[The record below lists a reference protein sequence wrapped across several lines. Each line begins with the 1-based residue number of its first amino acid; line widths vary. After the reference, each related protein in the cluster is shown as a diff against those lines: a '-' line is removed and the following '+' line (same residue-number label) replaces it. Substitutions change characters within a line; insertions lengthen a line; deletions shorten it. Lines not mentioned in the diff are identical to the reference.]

1 MASPILLPSGKAL
14 LYGARKVLYSV
25 KGAVGV
31 MTYYIPAIHRT
42 LAVMFSIPYDYI
54 WYSNWWNVALLYGKF
69 KADYDMYYGMYHGRS
84 LYSDPI
90 KGDHHWHSKNLR
102 RELSV
107 RGAMSDSSK
116 ATLEIHVKKY

>member
-1 MASPILLPSGKAL
+1 
-14 LYGARKVLYSV
+14 
-25 KGAVGV
+25 
-31 MTYYIPAIHRT
+31 MTYYIPKMHST
-42 LAVMFSIPYDYI
+42 LSVMFSIPYDYT
-54 WYSNWWNVALLYGKF
+54 WYSNWWNVELNYGKH
-69 KADYDMYYGMYHGRS
+69 KADYNMYYGMYYGEGVKGDH
-84 LYSDPI
+84 LYYEDPI